1 MLSFALGMLHFP
13 SVHFLHFLH
22 FLQSGARSVLRLMTK
37 MKMKTKVIIKEP
49 KSIFLTFTGSAFRE
63 CQIVGDKM
71 QTCLYIF
78 TKLFLQ
84 FNKCSIHFRLYYLPF
99 HW

>member
-13 SVHFLHFLH
+13 SVHFL
-22 FLQSGARSVLRLMTK
+22 QSGARSVLRLMTK
-37 MKMKTKVIIKEP
+37 TTMTKMKTKVIIKEP
-49 KSIFLTFTGSAFRE
+49 KRIFLTFTGSAFRE
-63 CQIVGDKM
+63 CQIGGDQM

-84 FNKCSIHFRLYYLPF
+84 FHKCSIHFRLYYLPF